1 MDALVLYKS
10 INKEKD
16 FKLMHCYKLLQ
27 SCEKWKAHRRTLN
40 KNGRADLNA
49 DPQNSKGRP
58 IGNKKAK
65 AALAAAAKTDRVQ
78 SSIDKVLA
86 DVCSNSSLRREEN
99 NARWATLMQK
109 ADVKINLEQKKAA
122 VKKRS
127 QDFMILTADVSNL
140 DPLARAAHNMYRAA
154 ILQELGLVPPE
165 NGGNHGTETGHGAD
179 GQVDDDP
186 DMIADDPDMTQP
198 GYGYVPQPGDNI

>member
-1 MDALVLYKS
+1 
-10 INKEKD
+10 
-16 FKLMHCYKLLQ
+16 
-27 SCEKWKAHRRTLN
+27 
-40 KNGRADLNA
+40 
-49 DPQNSKGRP
+49 
-58 IGNKKAK
+58 
-65 AALAAAAKTDRVQ
+65 
-78 SSIDKVLA
+78 
-86 DVCSNSSLRREEN
+86 
-99 NARWATLMQK
+99 MQK
-109 ADVKINLEQKKAA
+109 ANVKINLEQKKAA

-154 ILQELGLVPPE
+154 ILQEIGLVPPE
-165 NGGNHGTETGHGAD
+165 NGGNHGAD